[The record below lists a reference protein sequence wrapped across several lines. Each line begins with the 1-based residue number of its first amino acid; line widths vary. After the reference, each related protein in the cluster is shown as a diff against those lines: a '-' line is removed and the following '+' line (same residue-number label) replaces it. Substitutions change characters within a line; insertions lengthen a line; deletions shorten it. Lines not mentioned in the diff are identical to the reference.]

1 MNEITKQKCIMVKMV
16 ISVMEKHKEGR
27 GIGSVAGGGA
37 GRNFASL
44 NRLVMEGL
52 CKNGTFEPLKR

>member
-1 MNEITKQKCIMVKMV
+1 MNEITEQRCIMVKMV

-27 GIGSVAGGGA
+27 DIGNVGGA
-37 GRNFASL
+37 SGNFAIL
-44 NRLVMEGL
+44 NRLVMDGL